1 MKTIETSLK
10 ERKKKKSWLYKACLC
25 WEHGQE
31 AAAEWR
37 RQWMEGLVSSSE
49 TVAPWAPGRGEHAPA
64 RERRAVRA
72 INQVRDANPWVTVR
86 SCSKGCI
93 FSL

>member
-1 MKTIETSLK
+1 
-10 ERKKKKSWLYKACLC
+10 
-25 WEHGQE
+25 
-31 AAAEWR
+31 
-37 RQWMEGLVSSSE
+37 MEGLVSSSE

-64 RERRAVRA
+64 RERQAVRA